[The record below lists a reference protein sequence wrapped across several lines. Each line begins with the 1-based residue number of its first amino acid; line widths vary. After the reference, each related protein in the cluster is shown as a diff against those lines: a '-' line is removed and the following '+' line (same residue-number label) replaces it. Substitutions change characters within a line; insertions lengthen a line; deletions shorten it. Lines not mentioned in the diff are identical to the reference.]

1 MMKRWLGAALF
12 GFSLMAQAK
21 MPVFVSTDWLAQHLD
36 DDHLYIADLSDGMQ
50 YARFHIPHAHKV
62 NYAWLIRPQ
71 NGLQLSGGSHYMR
84 KVLSQLGIAPED
96 TVIIYDDTGDLN
108 AARLYWELKKLGH
121 DKVALLNGGSVAWV
135 LEQRKMTQHP
145 EPYHKTSYPLPQ
157 HDLTDALTA
166 DKQDVLKAIKD
177 PNTLLLDV
185 RSKEEYVGD
194 PRDPRSGHIP
204 TALHFEWI
212 NAIDI
217 QHKFM
222 EKDRDTLLKQLAML
236 GLQDRHQPIIVYCH
250 TGHRAARMFATLTHL
265 GFDHVRVYDGS
276 MQEWSLDKSLPVK
289 QGPAP

>member
-1 MMKRWLGAALF
+1 MKRWMTAFLF
-12 GFSLMAQAK
+12 GCTLSAQAK
-21 MPVFVSTDWLAQHLD
+21 MPVFVSTDWLAQHKD
-36 DDHLYIADLSDGMQ
+36 DAHLYIADLSDGMQ
-50 YARFHIPHAHKV
+50 YTRFHIPGAHQV
-62 NYAWLIRPQ
+62 RYAWLIRPQ
-71 NGLQLSGGSHYMR
+71 NGLQLSGGPLYMQ
-84 KVLSQLGIAPED
+84 KVLSQLGISPDD
-96 TVIIYDDTGDLN
+96 TVILYDDTGDLN

-145 EPYHKTSYPLPQ
+145 EPYRKTAYPLPEK
-157 HDLTDALTA
+157 DRTDALTA
-166 DKQDVLKAIKD
+166 DKQDVLQAIKD

-212 NAIDI
+212 NAIDL

-222 EKDRDTLLKQLAML
+222 EKNRDTLLKQLAMI
-236 GLQDRHQPIIVYCH
+236 GVKDRQQPIILYCH

-265 GFDHVRVYDGS
+265 GFTHVKVYDGS
-276 MQEWSLDKSLPVK
+276 MQEWSLDKSLPLK
-289 QGPAP
+289 QGPTP